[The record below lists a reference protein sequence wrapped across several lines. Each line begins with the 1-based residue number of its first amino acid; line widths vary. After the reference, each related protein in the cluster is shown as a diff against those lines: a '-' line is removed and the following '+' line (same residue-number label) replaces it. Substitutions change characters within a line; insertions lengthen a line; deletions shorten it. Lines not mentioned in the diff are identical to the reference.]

1 MLINIS
7 RELCI
12 GAAPCVAIAGNVFQ
26 LDDEGKAILV
36 GPNEDDQTTRL
47 AAEACPVRAIFLY
60 ENDKTQIY
68 PDPAESPRAFES
80 EPNSGEALV
89 ADVNAMPQ
97 VIETMPAAK
106 DPAPATP
113 DANQAPDAPKAA

>member
-36 GPNEDDQTTRL
+36 GPSEDDATTQL

-60 ENDKTQIY
+60 SNDKTQVY

-80 EPNSGEALV
+80 EPNSGESV
-89 ADVNAMPQ
+89 PDVKAMPQ
-97 VIETMPAAK
+97 VIENPPADKMPSN
-106 DPAPATP
+106 DNPTP
-113 DANQAPDAPKAA
+113 EAGAKAA